1 MTSLAQIRNRTLAK
15 ALGRWPRLGK
25 AVTGRW
31 ASLETRGIDIPW
43 ASLVRPLRECT
54 VALVTTA
61 GVHLKGQTPFDMF
74 DQQGDPSFREIPDGP
89 LSKLMI
95 THDYY
100 DHKDAD
106 RDLNIVFPL
115 ERLHELADE
124 GIIGG
129 VASHHFGFMGHITGP
144 HVATLIEQTAPE
156 VACRLYDQGVQAVVL
171 TPV

>member
-1 MTSLAQIRNRTLAK
+1 MKSLAQIRNQTLAK
-15 ALGRWPRLGK
+15 ALNRWPRLGK
-25 AVTGRW
+25 AVAGRW
-31 ASLETRGIDIPW
+31 ASLESRDIPW
-43 ASLVRPLRECT
+43 TPLIRPLRECT

-61 GVHLKGQTPFDMF
+61 GVLLKGQTLFDMF

-100 DHKDAD
+100 DHRDAD

-115 ERLHELADE
+115 ERLHELAEE

-129 VASHHFGFMGHITGP
+129 VASHHYGFMGHITGP
-144 HVATLIEQTAPE
+144 HVNTLMERTAPE
-156 VACRLYDQGVQAVVL
+156 VARRLLDDGARAVVL
-171 TPV
+171 TPG